1 MKYYLNS
8 NDKMV
13 YAFDSEELANKWLEQ
28 LPEGKGA
35 FRIMTDEEISRHLQ
49 PEKYMTKSEKLLRK
63 RKDAICL
70 ARYQFLT
77 MAELSFDKNKDALI
91 SVIEKNFNGKS
102 LIKLRNYLLESQSF
116 SLTSEELWNLLTNI
130 LQIDPDKLFNSW
142 EEAQEF

>member
-13 YAFDSEELANKWLEQ
+13 YAFDSEELANKWFEQ
-28 LPEGKGA
+28 LLEGNEA
-35 FRIMTDEEISRHLQ
+35 FRIMTDKEISRHLQ

-102 LIKLRNYLLESQSF
+102 LIKLRNYLQESQSF